1 MKATSTTTTTAARSG
16 RLLQSFAFFSVV
28 AAHPAATSSCFIA
41 SSSTD
46 ALATTFVV
54 TPSNKPVTIIGRD
67 QQHSPTAF
75 TSLPQPQR
83 RFMMTISSSN
93 NNDRPPTTSSTA
105 AAQIQHVN
113 RQQMEEIVE
122 DFHEGGREESGYC
135 VIDVRTDPE
144 VMMTG
149 KLAASVPTL
158 PVQVILQ
165 SNVFALDPE
174 EFEEICGFA
183 KPDLDE
189 TLVFTCAAGIRSVYA
204 CQAAAAAGYSKLV
217 SYAGGANE
225 WFQPANTQL

>member
-1 MKATSTTTTTAARSG
+1 MKATSTTTTTTTAARSG

-28 AAHPAATSSCFIA
+28 AAHPSSSSFIA

-46 ALATTFVV
+46 ALASTFVV
-54 TPSNKPVTIIGRD
+54 TPNNKPVVTIIGRNP
-67 QQHSPTAF
+67 QHSQTAF

-83 RFMMTISSSN
+83 RFMMTSNSSN
-93 NNDRPPTTSSTA
+93 NNDRPPTT